1 MDKAEKN
8 YLIEKIPEEDDIQAF
23 TSGTKGVKRT
33 RESKDFGFSRS
44 TIFSL
49 VRLRLKT
56 RSQEK
61 EVLLSRIT
69 EIGRILVVVIL
80 KSLGNCKQRYWSLH
94 HRSSQKRILV
104 SSPTTK
110 RMCVE
115 KTWRIWVMAFQGQRC
130 GHLIILLASHPLGC
144 VP

>member
-56 RSQEK
+56 RSQDK
-61 EVLLSRIT
+61 EVLLPKIV
-69 EIGRILVVVIL
+69 EIGRV
-80 KSLGNCKQRYWSLH
+80 
-94 HRSSQKRILV
+94 
-104 SSPTTK
+104 
-110 RMCVE
+110 
-115 KTWRIWVMAFQGQRC
+115 
-130 GHLIILLASHPLGC
+130 
-144 VP
+144 